1 MYPRN
6 KKRPK
11 KIPAENTADSGE
23 NMKHQPQ
30 SNSCQHL
37 ALASSKV
44 GEVMICPECG
54 VVHLSLNH
62 VSLRFDVEAFRTL
75 AYMLAE
81 AQLNIESFDARLQK
95 HQEAVNATSFDSPL
109 GKKMH

>member
-1 MYPRN
+1 
-6 KKRPK
+6 
-11 KIPAENTADSGE
+11 
-23 NMKHQPQ
+23 MKHLPQ

-37 ALASSKV
+37 GLASSKV

-62 VSLRFDVEAFRTL
+62 VSLRFDIEAFRTL

-95 HQEAVNATSFDSPL
+95 PQETTGGAAFDSQR

>member
-1 MYPRN
+1 
-6 KKRPK
+6 
-11 KIPAENTADSGE
+11 
-23 NMKHQPQ
+23 MKHQP
-30 SNSCQHL
+30 SANSCQHL
-37 ALASSKV
+37 GLASSKV

-62 VSLRFDVEAFRTL
+62 VSLRFDVEAFRVL

-81 AQLNIESFDARLQK
+81 AQLNIESYDARLPK
-95 HQEAVNATSFDSPL
+95 TPEAPHVTGFEIAP

>member
-1 MYPRN
+1 
-6 KKRPK
+6 
-11 KIPAENTADSGE
+11 
-23 NMKHQPQ
+23 MKHLQQ

-37 ALASSKV
+37 GLASSKV

-62 VSLRFDVEAFRTL
+62 VSLRLDVEAFRVL

-81 AQLNIESFDARLQK
+81 AQLNIEGFDGRLQK
-95 HQEAVNATSFDSPL
+95 QQEPSNIAAFASPP

>member
-1 MYPRN
+1 
-6 KKRPK
+6 
-11 KIPAENTADSGE
+11 
-23 NMKHQPQ
+23 MKHQPQ

-37 ALASSKV
+37 GLASSKV

-62 VSLRFDVEAFRTL
+62 VSLRFDVDAFRTL

-81 AQLNIESFDARLQK
+81 AQLNIESFDAHLKKRQDSSTT
-95 HQEAVNATSFDSPL
+95 AVFDSPP